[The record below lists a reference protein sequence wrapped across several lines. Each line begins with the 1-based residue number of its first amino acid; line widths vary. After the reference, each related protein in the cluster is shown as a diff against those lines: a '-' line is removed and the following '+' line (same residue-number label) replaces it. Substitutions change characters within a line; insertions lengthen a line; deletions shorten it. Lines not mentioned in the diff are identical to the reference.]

1 MSNLRLPLCTLA
13 FMRVHYP
20 AAWEYRQE
28 QISIILDDPPPL
40 LAVIKARLGREAAHE
55 AIEASIDAGT
65 MKFVTFP
72 GSAAFGVAF
81 FCKGRDEYLVMGEDG
96 RPHSIEEVYAPDEE
110 PGEEDDDD
118 E

>member
-40 LAVIKARLGREAAHE
+40 LAAIKARLGREAAHE
-55 AIEASIDAGT
+55 ALEASVDAGT

-72 GSAAFGVAF
+72 GSDAFGIAF
-81 FCKGRDEYLVMGEDG
+81 FCKGRDEYLVIGEDG
-96 RPHSIEEVYAPDEE
+96 AFHTLAELCEPEE
-110 PGEEDDDD
+110 GDDGD
-118 E
+118 